1 MNYAAQIDVLK
12 RIEELYSEISRITSQ
27 LDIEQDDREQV
38 LVRRQELLDEV
49 ISLQE
54 HRKTLPLGADS
65 HQISECEKRIKAT
78 ILSVMSDSALIMEAS
93 TFLRDSIKEEL
104 SKMSVAGRAAKA
116 YAAHK

>member
-27 LDIEQDDREQV
+27 LDVEQDGHEQV
-38 LVRRQELLDEV
+38 LIRRQELLDEV

-54 HRKTLPLGADS
+54 RRKALPLGADPQ
-65 HQISECEKRIKAT
+65 QINECEKRIKAT
-78 ILSVMSDSALIMEAS
+78 ILSVLSDSSLIMEAS
-93 TFLRDSIKEEL
+93 KFLRDSIKEEL
-104 SKMSVAGRAAKA
+104 TKMSAAGKAAKA